1 MIKSI
6 RTSLLLSLL
15 TLLFVGLSNPSM
27 AGKKKVIFS
36 ASEPDAQI
44 YIDGKL
50 MGSGQVEVIVLN
62 NSCVTVRVEKIGFL
76 IETINFCN
84 KKGSAVPPKSYYVQ
98 MRRDDAYDAS
108 VQTDI
113 ANIDIQLKTSK
124 DELQAWKLLSQIIT
138 SYFDVIEVTDRE
150 TGYLRTAWVVQ
161 SFQQNTIRSR
171 IIVKLGNSDPLVYKV
186 KLVSEESRMPGTS
199 VKSDELFR
207 EWDRVLRRFENI
219 QEELRTRLQ

>member
-1 MIKSI
+1 MKYIKSSLTFLI
-6 RTSLLLSLL
+6 FSLL
-15 TLLFVGLSNPSM
+15 FIGLSNPAF
-27 AGKKKVIFS
+27 AGKKKIIFS
-36 ASEPDAQI
+36 TSEPDAQI

-50 MGSGQVEVIVLN
+50 MGSGQVDVIVLK

-108 VQTDI
+108 VQTDV
-113 ANIDIQLKTSK
+113 ANIDIEIKTTL
-124 DELQAWKLLSQIIT
+124 DELDAWKLLSQIIT
-138 SYFDVIEVTDRE
+138 SYFDVLEVTDRE

-171 IIVKLGNSDPLVYKV
+171 VIVKLGNSNPLAYKV
-186 KLVSEESRMPGTS
+186 KLVSEESRAPGTS

-207 EWDRVLRRFENI
+207 EWDRVLRKYENI
-219 QEELRTRLQ
+219 QEELHSRLQ

>member
-1 MIKSI
+1 MKYIKSSLTFLI
-6 RTSLLLSLL
+6 FGLLLI
-15 TLLFVGLSNPSM
+15 GLGNPAF
-27 AGKKKVIFS
+27 AGKKKIIFS
-36 ASEPDAQI
+36 TSEPDAQI

-50 MGSGQVEVIVLN
+50 MGSGQVEVIVLS

-84 KKGSAVPPKSYYVQ
+84 KKGSATPPKSYYVQ

-113 ANIDIQLKTSK
+113 ANIDIEIKTSL
-124 DELQAWKLLSQIIT
+124 DELDAWKLLSQIIT
-138 SYFDVIEVTDRE
+138 SYFDVLEVTDRE

-171 IIVKLGNSDPLVYKV
+171 VIVKLGNSDPLAYKV
-186 KLVSEESRMPGTS
+186 KLVSEESRAPGTS

-207 EWDRVLRRFENI
+207 EWDRVLRKFENI

>member
-1 MIKSI
+1 MNYIKS
-6 RTSLLLSLL
+6 SLTFLIFG
-15 TLLFVGLSNPSM
+15 LLFLGLSNPAF
-27 AGKKKVIFS
+27 AGKKKILFS
-36 ASEPDAQI
+36 TSEPDAQI

-50 MGSGQVEVIVLN
+50 MGSGQVEVIVLS

-84 KKGSAVPPKSYYVQ
+84 KKGSATPPKSYYVQ

-108 VQTDI
+108 VQTDV
-113 ANIDIQLKTSK
+113 ANIDIEIKTSLE
-124 DELQAWKLLSQIIT
+124 ELDAWKLLSQIIT
-138 SYFDVIEVTDRE
+138 SYFDVLEVTDRE

-171 IIVKLGNSDPLVYKV
+171 VIVKLGNSDPLAYKV
-186 KLVSEESRMPGTS
+186 KVVSEESRAPGTS

-207 EWDRVLRRFENI
+207 EWDRVLRKFENI

>member
-1 MIKSI
+1 MKYIKS
-6 RTSLLLSLL
+6 SLTFLIFG
-15 TLLFVGLSNPSM
+15 LLFIGLSNPAF
-27 AGKKKVIFS
+27 AGKKKIIFS
-36 ASEPDAQI
+36 TSEPDAQI

-50 MGSGQVEVIVLN
+50 MGSGQVDVIVLK

-108 VQTDI
+108 VQTDV
-113 ANIDIQLKTSK
+113 ANIDIEIKTTL
-124 DELQAWKLLSQIIT
+124 DELDAWKLLSQIIT
-138 SYFDVIEVTDRE
+138 SYFDVLEVTDRE

-171 IIVKLGNSDPLVYKV
+171 VIVKLGNSNPLAYKV
-186 KLVSEESRMPGTS
+186 KLVSEESRAPGTS

-207 EWDRVLRRFENI
+207 EWDRVLRKYENI
-219 QEELRTRLQ
+219 QEELHSRLQ

>member
-1 MIKSI
+1 MKYIKSSLAFLVF
-6 RTSLLLSLL
+6 SLLLI
-15 TLLFVGLSNPSM
+15 GLSNPAF
-27 AGKKKVIFS
+27 AGKKKILFS
-36 ASEPDAQI
+36 TSEPDAQI

-50 MGSGQVEVIVLN
+50 MGSGQVEVIVLS

-113 ANIDIQLKTSK
+113 ANIDIEIKTSK
-124 DELQAWKLLSQIIT
+124 DELDAWKLLSQIIT
-138 SYFDVIEVTDRE
+138 SYFDVLEVTDRE
-150 TGYLRTAWVVQ
+150 TGYLRTSWVVQ

-171 IIVKLGNSDPLVYKV
+171 VIVKLGNSDPLAYKV
-186 KLVSEESRMPGTS
+186 KLVSEESRAPGTS
-199 VKSDELFR
+199 VKNDELFR
-207 EWDRVLRRFENI
+207 EWDRVLRKFENI
-219 QEELRTRLQ
+219 QEELRSRLQ

>member
-1 MIKSI
+1 MKHIK
-6 RTSLLLSLL
+6 TSLAFLFFSLL
-15 TLLFVGLSNPSM
+15 IIGIGNPAF
-27 AGKKKVIFS
+27 AGKKKIIFS
-36 ASEPDAQI
+36 TSEPDAQI

-50 MGSGQVEVIVLN
+50 MGSGQVEVIVLS
-62 NSCVTVRVEKIGFL
+62 NSCVTVRVEKVGFL
-76 IETINFCN
+76 VETINFCN
-84 KKGSAVPPKSYYVQ
+84 KKESAVPPKSYYAQ

-113 ANIDIQLKTSK
+113 ANIDIEIKTSK
-124 DELQAWKLLSQIIT
+124 DELDAWKLLSQIIT

-186 KLVSEESRMPGTS
+186 KLVSEESRAPGTS

-207 EWDRVLRRFENI
+207 EWDRVLRKFENI
-219 QEELRTRLQ
+219 QEELRSRLQ

>member
-1 MIKSI
+1 MKYIKSSLTFLI
-6 RTSLLLSLL
+6 FSLL
-15 TLLFVGLSNPSM
+15 FIGLSNPAF
-27 AGKKKVIFS
+27 AGKKKIIFS
-36 ASEPDAQI
+36 TSEPDAQI

-50 MGSGQVEVIVLN
+50 MGSGQVDVIVLK
-62 NSCVTVRVEKIGFL
+62 NSCVTVRVEKVGFL

-113 ANIDIQLKTSK
+113 ANIDIEIKTTL
-124 DELQAWKLLSQIIT
+124 DELDAWKLLSQIIT
-138 SYFDVIEVTDRE
+138 SYFDVLEVTDRE

-171 IIVKLGNSDPLVYKV
+171 VIVKLGNSNPLAYKV
-186 KLVSEESRMPGTS
+186 KLVSEESRAPGTS

-207 EWDRVLRRFENI
+207 EWDRVLRKYENI
-219 QEELRTRLQ
+219 QEELHSRLQ

>member
-1 MIKSI
+1 MNYIKS
-6 RTSLLLSLL
+6 SLTFLIFG
-15 TLLFVGLSNPSM
+15 LLFLGLSNPAF
-27 AGKKKVIFS
+27 AGKKKIIFS
-36 ASEPDAQI
+36 TSEPDAQI

-50 MGSGQVEVIVLN
+50 MGSGQVEVIVLS

-108 VQTDI
+108 VQTDV
-113 ANIDIQLKTSK
+113 ANIDIEIQTSLE
-124 DELQAWKLLSQIIT
+124 ELDAWKLLSQIIT
-138 SYFDVIEVTDRE
+138 SYFDVLEVTDRE

-171 IIVKLGNSDPLVYKV
+171 VIVKLGNSDPLAYKV
-186 KLVSEESRMPGTS
+186 KVVSEESRAPGTS

-207 EWDRVLRRFENI
+207 EWDRVLRKFENI